1 MLHVTNGDC
10 AVAVLRAAGMRGDL
24 LPWRDVL
31 HEGPVDPTLSPADLS
46 ALRAR
51 FIADSG
57 WASHEEAGRQFLER
71 DERLQR
77 CAEDEE
83 VVLWFEHDL
92 YDQLQLLQLL
102 AWFRAHPHPRLTLV
116 CEAEY
121 LGEMTPS
128 RAAALFASRK
138 PVSDAQLRIGDEAWR
153 AFGLHQVDRFLNTK
167 QAELPFLEAA
177 LKRYLEEPRRTEALI
192 VEALA
197 GGPLE
202 LGELFRRTQEKDEPR
217 FLGDTVFLKRLER
230 LESLGRVRRLGAR
243 WAVR

>member
-1 MLHVTNGDC
+1 
-10 AVAVLRAAGMRGDL
+10 MRGDL

-31 HEGPVDPTLSPADLS
+31 HEGPVDPTLSLAGLS

-57 WASHEEAGRQFLER
+57 WASHEEAGKQFRER
-71 DERLQR
+71 DERLLR
-77 CAEDEE
+77 CAADEE

-102 AWFRAHPHPRLTLV
+102 AWFHDHPHPRLALV

-121 LGEMTPS
+121 LGEMAPS
-128 RAAALFASRK
+128 RAAGLFASRK
-138 PVSDAQLRIGDEAWR
+138 PVSDAQLRIGEQAWR
-153 AFGLHQVDRFLNTK
+153 AFGLHEVESFLKTK
-167 QAELPFLEAA
+167 QADLPFLEAA
-177 LKRYLEEPRRTEALI
+177 LQRYLEEPRRTEELI
-192 VEALA
+192 VQALA

-202 LGELFRRTQEKDEPR
+202 FGELFRRTQVKDEPR
-217 FLGDTVFLKRLER
+217 FLGDTVFLQRLER

-243 WAVR
+243 WAIR

>member
-1 MLHVTNGDC
+1 VLHVTNGDC
-10 AVAVLRAAGMRGDL
+10 AIAVLRAAGMHGDL

-31 HEGPVDPTLSPADLS
+31 HEGPVDPRLPLADLS
-46 ALRAR
+46 AVRAR

-57 WASHEEAGRQFLER
+57 WASLEEAGRQFRER

-77 CAEDEE
+77 CAADEE

-92 YDQLQLLQLL
+92 YDQLQLVQLL

-121 LGEMTPS
+121 LGEMAPS
-128 RAAALFASRK
+128 RAAALFASRRAVA
-138 PVSDAQLRIGDEAWR
+138 PEQLQLGWEAWN
-153 AFGLHQVDRFLNTK
+153 AFPGGIESFLMK
-167 QAELPFLEAA
+167 DLSRLPFLEAA

-192 VEALA
+192 AGALA

-202 LGELFRRTQEKDEPR
+202 FGELFRRTQEKDEPR
-217 FLGDTVFLKRLER
+217 FLGDTVFLQRVERMER
-230 LESLGRVRRLGAR
+230 LGRLRKEGSRWRLL
-243 WAVR
+243 